1 MNAIPAFITSL
12 SVLHNN
18 ISVELCV
25 QCVNEIFWGA
35 TLEQC
40 RLQQSF
46 STLIPT
52 LLLPFAQQPWA
63 YEGDDED
70 MPLLF

>member
-18 ISVELCV
+18 RLIELSV
-25 QCVNEIFWGA
+25 QCVNEVFWGA

-40 RLQQSF
+40 RLLQRF
-46 STLIPT
+46 SASLPVFFTLHAFEPIDCEDEN
-52 LLLPFAQQPWA
+52 LP
-63 YEGDDED
+63 
-70 MPLLF
+70 MPGVF